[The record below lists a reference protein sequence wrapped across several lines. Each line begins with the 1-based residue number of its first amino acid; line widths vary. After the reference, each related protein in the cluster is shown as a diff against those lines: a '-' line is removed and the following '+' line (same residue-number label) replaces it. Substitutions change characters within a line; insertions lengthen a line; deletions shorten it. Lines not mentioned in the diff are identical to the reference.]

1 MQYNRCQTH
10 YLRNIPIIDNVNYLL
25 SKDDNYSSITS
36 LHIIFPKNWAFS
48 FKYSWGAIHMA
59 MTANPWLGWLI
70 EYLKKHTIITYCFC
84 PG

>member
-1 MQYNRCQTH
+1 
-10 YLRNIPIIDNVNYLL
+10 
-25 SKDDNYSSITS
+25 
-36 LHIIFPKNWAFS
+36 
-48 FKYSWGAIHMA
+48 MA